1 MRYPRQTGGPME
13 RPELVTHA
21 GTAALWRFP
30 KRGSNRAANLAF
42 AALRVAGL
50 GIVLGFTAAQAG
62 GLAFDAAGNLF
73 VADGHSIFKYLP
85 DVLPQGLGIRLVC
98 ASMTKAICL
107 SRTGW

>member
-1 MRYPRQTGGPME
+1 ME
-13 RPELVTHA
+13 RLELVTHGA
-21 GTAALWRFP
+21 TAALWRFP
-30 KRGSNRAANLAF
+30 KRISNRAATLAF

-62 GLAFDAAGNLF
+62 GLAFDAAGNLLSPMDIRF
-73 VADGHSIFKYLP
+73 SNTCPMEQKPL
-85 DVLPQGLGIRLVC
+85 LPQGLGIRLVC

>member
-1 MRYPRQTGGPME
+1 ME
-13 RPELVTHA
+13 RPKLVTRA
-21 GTAALWRFP
+21 GAVAVWRVT

-62 GLAFDAAGNLF
+62 GLAFDAAGNLY

-85 DVLPQGLGIRLVC
+85 DGTKTTFTAGLRYPLVC
-98 ASMTKAICL
+98 ASMAKGICL
-107 SRTGW
+107 SRMGW